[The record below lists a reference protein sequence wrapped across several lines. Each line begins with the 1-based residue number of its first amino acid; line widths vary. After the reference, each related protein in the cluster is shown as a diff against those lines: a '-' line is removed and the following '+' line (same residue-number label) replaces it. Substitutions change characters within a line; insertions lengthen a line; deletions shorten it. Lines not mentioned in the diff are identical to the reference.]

1 MEGFMKNF
9 VSGLILILLVGL
21 FVSCVSL
28 NDREMTRT
36 EMVEANIVGSVT
48 VNFTTFRFLHFVG
61 NRNIQTKAHQELM
74 REARQEHGL
83 NIEIRNIAITGGFS
97 PWQAVMIGVP
107 TLGAVGMFI
116 FEADLG
122 IFGGLPLIAG
132 VNMLGNF
139 QEITATGDV
148 VLLGGTS
155 GSRRTNAVGIEG
167 ALERAAEEVSENFT
181 ARTRLAIVYI
191 TAQDKSTTDFI
202 TGELEHILRRQGFA
216 IIDRSELDRIRSEQR
231 FGLTGEVDDNT
242 AARIGNIAGAS
253 VVITGRVDGEG
264 NLRRLRL
271 RALETSS
278 GQVIGTASERL

>member
-1 MEGFMKNF
+1 MKNF